1 MFDEKMDI
9 NRIVELRC
17 KTTDYFGVGAIKK
30 IADIAKDLH
39 EKNIDR
45 MFIITGKKSYKFSGA
60 WDYVRAALEEE
71 AIEYE
76 VFDRVEANPTVDI
89 IDEATQEA
97 KQFEA
102 SATVGIGGGS
112 PIDAAKSVA
121 ILTQYP
127 ENDARQLYK
136 L

>member
-1 MFDEKMDI
+1 MDI

-102 SATVGIGGGS
+102 SAIVGIGGGS